1 MKECTKKRENFPE
14 KKLTTA
20 TSEDPGGTA
29 CETLGQGPM
38 LINK

>member
-20 TSEDPGGTA
+20 TSEDPGGTG
-29 CETLGQGPM
+29 TRPYV
-38 LINK
+38 N